1 MFETGACLP
10 VRSCHKSHTSNSE
23 KLPARIQ
30 NRQIGALA
38 GMGWTHYTALL
49 LNFYQVLLMIPAM
62 PQEYSVVNENC
73 PGAEWNIMC
82 RGCCEYDQ
90 IECVCPGKNERIGY
104 SIPCCRNED
113 NECDPCL
120 IHPGCSIFDNC
131 KTCNNGSW
139 GAILDDF
146 YIKGTYCAECRG
158 GWSGGDCLKC
168 GGVINATKGHFFL
181 ESYPLSAHCEWTLY
195 VTPTFT
201 VELRFPMLS
210 LEFDYMCQYDYLEI
224 RDGDNVDSRL
234 IARLCGNERPAPI
247 RSSGS
252 SFHILFVSDGSKN
265 FDGFYATFEEVTAC
279 SSSPCF
285 HDGTCILDGVDS
297 FKCACLA
304 GYTGKHCENMV
315 MCRNPGAPANGIIEG
330 EDFRFGFHIS
340 FSCNPGYTLHGS
352 HLATCQLDGTWTPF
366 PTCVAEDKSCKDP
379 GVPLHG
385 YCQLVP
391 ATPLLKEKSMATGT
405 ILRFFCNNS
414 YVLSGSKQRSCKP
427 DGEWTGKQPVCV
439 KACKE
444 PKTPE
449 LVRKKVLPMQQQARE
464 TPVHRL
470 YSSTYNKY
478 KFDIHPTKKPAKV
491 LKELPPGYYHIYTQ
505 LEYDCISPLYRRIGS
520 SKRTCLKTA
529 KWSGRAPACIPIC
542 GKLDNFSLQR
552 LLEMKWPWLA
562 AIYRKIN
569 GEKNESFRK
578 GAWFLSCSGAV
589 LNERTVTV
597 AAHCVTDLGKT
608 TVLKAAE
615 IRVVLGKYYR
625 DDQHDEKSL
634 QVLQV
639 SAIIIHPNYDPVL
652 LDSDIAII
660 KLLDKA
666 KINDHVQP
674 ICLPAVDSLDVF
686 TGDSWG
692 FITGWKILMDEKD
705 SSYKND
711 TVRVGTIQSIDSVQC
726 EQQYE
731 ENGILVSVT
740 ENMFCAKKYP
750 QGFSNICPAETGGI
764 VMLPSTGKPELA
776 TWHLI
781 GLVSWGY
788 DRTCDQ
794 GLYTAYTKVIPFK
807 TWIEKNM
814 K

>member
-1 MFETGACLP
+1 AFF
-10 VRSCHKSHTSNSE
+10 
-23 KLPARIQ
+23 
-30 NRQIGALA
+30 
-38 GMGWTHYTALL
+38 LL
-49 LNFYQVLLMIPAM
+49 
-62 PQEYSVVNENC
+62 EYSVVNENC

-304 GYTGKHCENMV
+304 GYTGKHCEN
-315 MCRNPGAPANGIIEG
+315 I
-330 EDFRFGFHIS
+330 
-340 FSCNPGYTLHGS
+340 
-352 HLATCQLDGTWTPF
+352 
-366 PTCVAEDKSCKDP
+366 AEDKSCKDP

>member
-158 GWSGGDCLKC
+158 GWSGGDCLSKC
-168 GGVINATKGHFFL
+168 SSPTN
-181 ESYPLSAHCEWTLY
+181 TL
-195 VTPTFT
+195 
-201 VELRFPMLS
+201 
-210 LEFDYMCQYDYLEI
+210 
-224 RDGDNVDSRL
+224 
-234 IARLCGNERPAPI
+234 RLC
-247 RSSGS
+247 
-252 SFHILFVSDGSKN
+252 LQW
-265 FDGFYATFEEVTAC
+265 
-279 SSSPCF
+279 
-285 HDGTCILDGVDS
+285 
-297 FKCACLA
+297 
-304 GYTGKHCENMV
+304 
-315 MCRNPGAPANGIIEG
+315 NPGAPANGIIEG